1 MKTLIIYSS
10 VHHGNTKK
18 IAEVTAQELS
28 AELLNANDKE
38 PASIE
43 QYELIGFSSGI
54 YYGKFHSKLYE
65 MIEKLDLKGK
75 NVFIFS
81 TSGMGNKKYN
91 ESLYKLL
98 TSKGAVVK
106 GSFSCK
112 GYDTYGP
119 FKIIGGIS
127 KGHPNEK
134 DLENAR
140 KFAKNLLR

>member
-1 MKTLIIYSS
+1 MKTLIVYSS

-18 IAEVTAQELS
+18 IAEAMAQELS
-28 AELLNANDKE
+28 AELLNTNDKT

-43 QYELIGFSSGI
+43 QYELIGFGSGI

-81 TSGMGNKKYN
+81 TSGVGNKKYN
-91 ESLYKLL
+91 DFLHKLL
-98 TSKGAVVK
+98 ASKGAVIK

-112 GYDTYGP
+112 GYDTFGP
-119 FKIIGGIS
+119 LKIIGGIS

-134 DLENAR
+134 DLENAK
-140 KFAKNLLR
+140 KFARNLLR